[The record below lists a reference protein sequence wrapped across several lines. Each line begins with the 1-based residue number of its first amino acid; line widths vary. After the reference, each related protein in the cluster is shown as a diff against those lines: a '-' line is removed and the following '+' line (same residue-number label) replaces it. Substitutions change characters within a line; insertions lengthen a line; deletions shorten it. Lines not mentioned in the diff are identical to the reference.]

1 MELLECTQRDVEP
14 VRKIPVL
21 IVEDEVL
28 IRMHLVDILDHE
40 GFTTVEVGSASE
52 AVSMLEGR
60 PDIRV
65 VFTDIEMP
73 GTMNGLALSHYV
85 RHRWPPTIIVVNSG
99 QRRPDLKG
107 DARWSTLHRK
117 AFSIGG
123 TVECPGR
130 HQTPGRVRRHVAWP
144 PFHCP

>member
-1 MELLECTQRDVEP
+1 M
-14 VRKIPVL
+14 
-21 IVEDEVL
+21 
-28 IRMHLVDILDHE
+28 
-40 GFTTVEVGSASE
+40 EVGSASE

-99 QRRPDLKG
+99 QRRPDLKEMPDG
-107 DARWSTLHRK
+107 AH
-117 AFSIGG
+117 FIGKPFQSAELSSVLDG
-123 TVECPGR
+123 I
-130 HQTPGRVRRHVAWP
+130 RRQVG
-144 PFHCP
+144 

>member
-1 MELLECTQRDVEP
+1 MAELLECTQRDVEP

-52 AVSMLEGR
+52 AVSVLEGR

-73 GTMNGLALSHYV
+73 GTMDGLALSHYEQDQV
-85 RHRWPPTIIVVNSG
+85 TR
-99 QRRPDLKG
+99 
-107 DARWSTLHRK
+107 
-117 AFSIGG
+117 
-123 TVECPGR
+123 
-130 HQTPGRVRRHVAWP
+130 
-144 PFHCP
+144 

>member
-1 MELLECTQRDVEP
+1 MVELLECTQRDVEP
-14 VRKIPVL
+14 VRKQIPVL

-99 QRRPDLKG
+99 QRRPDLKEMPDG
-107 DARWSTLHRK
+107 AH
-117 AFSIGG
+117 FIGKPFQSAELSSVLDG
-123 TVECPGR
+123 I
-130 HQTPGRVRRHVAWP
+130 RRQVG
-144 PFHCP
+144 